1 MKIAVIGAGG
11 VGGSFGAAL
20 AQAGADVT
28 FVARGAHLAAMR
40 ESGLRVEGGRGETVI
55 RPVQATDDIASI
67 GVVDI
72 VLFCVKLWDVQ
83 TVGKQLRPLLGPDTA
98 VIPLQNGVDAAHW
111 LVAILGATA
120 VMNGTVA
127 VSATIDRP
135 GVIRQTGKMMSLT
148 FGELDGRM
156 TPRAERFRALCESA
170 GFDVA
175 LSDNVAV
182 PLWVKFMALT
192 AMSGCTALT
201 RLPIGNLRDDP
212 EIFAWFESVMRETE
226 AVGRAEGVA
235 LPADTVDKLIALT
248 RTLPPE
254 ARASMAVD
262 LSRGNR
268 LELPWLAGKVV
279 ELGRKHGI
287 PTPSNWGIYVA
298 LKPYANGAPL
308 P

>member
-1 MKIAVIGAGG
+1 MKIAIIGAGG

-40 ESGLRVEGGRGETVI
+40 EAGLRVEGGRGETVI
-55 RPVQATDDIASI
+55 SPVRATDNIASI

-72 VLFCVKLWDVQ
+72 VLFCVKLWHVE
-83 TVGKQLRPLLGPDTA
+83 TVGERLRPLLGPDTA
-98 VIPLQNGVDAAHW
+98 IIPLQNGVDAAQR
-111 LVAILGATA
+111 LVVLLGSRS
-120 VMNGTVA
+120 VMNGTVM

-135 GVIRQTGKMMSLT
+135 GVIRQTGKMMQLT
-148 FGELDGRM
+148 FGELDGRI
-156 TPRAERFRALCESA
+156 TPRAERFRALCDKA
-170 GFDVA
+170 GFDVI
-175 LSDNVAV
+175 LSGDIAV
-182 PLWVKFMALT
+182 PLWVKFIGLT
-192 AMSGCTALT
+192 AASGCTALT

-212 EIFAWFESVMRETE
+212 EIFAWFESVMRETDS
-226 AVGRAEGVA
+226 VGRAEGVA

-298 LKPYANGAPL
+298 LKPYANGAPVL
-308 P
+308 